1 MPFSDAYAPWLPTLQ
16 DIEVRKDDP
25 ELADYY
31 QRFGFDNLEIPD
43 DCAHVIARKDRLKEL
58 FNERYAFRMINQ
70 ETLERWQIRLQ
81 TKLDRIVRVY
91 ERAYALYEKYD
102 TEMMDDMLGGEKI
115 TRDTSADGSQVNTP
129 DYATNA
135 SENYADNR
143 SRSKVN
149 ETITTIRTGDGLVD
163 SVNEGFRKW
172 TDIDQSFISEFE
184 DNFLNIFWY

>member
-31 QRFGFDNLEIPD
+31 QRFGFGTLEIPD
-43 DCAHVIARKDRLKEL
+43 DCTHVIARKDRLKEL

-102 TEMMDDMLGGEKI
+102 AEMMDDMLGGEKI

-149 ETITTIRTGDGLVD
+149 ETIATIRTGDGLVD